1 MRQNVSKRLK
11 ARQMCVDDDDEGNL
25 EKTSLINC
33 GIAVNKMD
41 TYVPPQPR
49 IRNPDSYTNFLANVY
64 ATILAKLTFLYLIC
78 RLQRLAKRNEDG
90 SEMAYSSAKF
100 FEASCVS

>member
-1 MRQNVSKRLK
+1 MLDPTYLSRREAYRTRVKGIWRCVENVS
-11 ARQMCVDDDDEGNL
+11 
-25 EKTSLINC
+25 INC

-41 TYVPPQPR
+41 SYVPPQPR

-64 ATILAKLTFLYLIC
+64 AINLAKLTFLYLIC
-78 RLQRLAKRNEDG
+78 RLQRLTKRNEDG
-90 SEMAYSSAKF
+90 SELAYSSAKF